1 MRKNLS
7 QEQQNSIEKLI
18 NELIKRI
25 DLLNEPT
32 LNSNLNAENYNQIK
46 TILTKYLRANQTLN
60 TDILKKIEVGDLR
73 SILVLVGLDDE
84 TVDKYVY
91 SFNNNINKSQSND
104 VFNLSNTEFLTL
116 YRYFENIKNIICDYL
131 EQYESINST
140 QKQSISSK
148 KELYSRYIEYFNQ
161 EEQTELFTNF
171 DELYNLLTSLAL
183 PKSDIWHIQEY
194 IANQNINAK
203 EFAVIDFSLS
213 KKIQSI
219 TDRYLTSNEEL
230 VKQISY
236 DLQGDTDIE
245 CIPILSEEL
254 SKKYKI
260 DVEQIQNI
268 VVSLL
273 ISSLYDKY
281 KNILISVGGITSES
295 QEVMNLIKETMSYYI
310 DEYTATLTNA
320 RNLISET
327 SEFYEHS
334 IQEQQDDIMLLVE
347 VTINDLVNQGYLEE
361 TAIDLKTLPLIKKIR
376 ETVNNLSSKS
386 MLDDDYELGCSIVYD
401 LLAAYEN
408 IINKKQLKQ

>member
-361 TAIDLKTLPLIKKIR
+361 TAIDLKTLPLIKKFA
-376 ETVNNLSSKS
+376 K
-386 MLDDDYELGCSIVYD
+386 
-401 LLAAYEN
+401 LLITYLA
-408 IINKKQLKQ
+408 KVC